1 MKEKTGTEMKK
12 ELAKILLDYD
22 VVLYDHDG
30 EVSGSQLLEQIYN
43 YMNGSDVV
51 EMMTTIMNREIEGEK
66 IF

>member
-1 MKEKTGTEMKK
+1 MKEKVETEMKK
-12 ELAKILLDYD
+12 ELAKILLDYGI
-22 VVLYDHDG
+22 VLYDHDG

-51 EMMTTIMNREIEGEK
+51 KMMTTIMNREIEGEK

>member
-1 MKEKTGTEMKK
+1 MKEEIGVEMKK
-12 ELAKILLDYD
+12 ELAKILIDYNI
-22 VVLYDHDG
+22 VLYDHDG

-51 EMMTTIMNREIEGEK
+51 EMMTTIMNKIIEGEK

>member
-1 MKEKTGTEMKK
+1 MKEETGVEMKK
-12 ELAKILLDYD
+12 ELAKILIDYNI
-22 VVLYDHDG
+22 VLYDHDG

-51 EMMTTIMNREIEGEK
+51 EMMTIIMNKIIEGEK